1 MTSMTTPAMQPTTM
15 AAIIL
20 PSRPP
25 SHDPSSHS
33 DPVSGITTTLRHTQ
47 TKHHIT
53 TLLPVNM
60 LICIVRY
67 GTIRLLRLHSFRKI
81 SPPLPFSLSFRSS
94 VWLSICLSHSGIVG
108 YRNCLI
114 ILLSS
119 VYGSPHRSSFPTTKR
134 LYEIPTG
141 SLHTGAV
148 NVGGVCI
155 YIYLAIFWLSQLHF
169 QIYGHRK
176 HMFKVF
182 STCTRVCWNWQTFE
196 YGADSR
202 HTSWRHTWEAVPG
215 SVVRLFHF
223 VDSQRWCPVCP
234 VHTTADRRSINA
246 QNSGHKIGLKSSSSK
261 NVWHRPVTTT
271 WLQTI

>member
-81 SPPLPFSLSFRSS
+81 SPPLPFSLSVRSS

-119 VYGSPHRSSFPTTKR
+119 VYGSPHRSSFPTTQR

-141 SLHTGAV
+141 SLHTGTV
-148 NVGGVCI
+148 NVGGV

-169 QIYGHRK
+169 KFMVTANICLKFFLLVHEYAEIDK
-176 HMFKVF
+176 PL
-182 STCTRVCWNWQTFE
+182 STVLILDIHPDVIREKQYQVPLWDCFTSLIVNVDVPFVPFTLQQT
-196 YGADSR
+196 G
-202 HTSWRHTWEAVPG
+202 
-215 SVVRLFHF
+215 VV
-223 VDSQRWCPVCP
+223 
-234 VHTTADRRSINA
+234 
-246 QNSGHKIGLKSSSSK
+246 
-261 NVWHRPVTTT
+261 
-271 WLQTI
+271 

>member
-81 SPPLPFSLSFRSS
+81 SPPLPFSLSVRSS

-119 VYGSPHRSSFPTTKR
+119 VYGSPRYIVLVFQLLNVFTKFR
-134 LYEIPTG
+134 PGHSIRG
-141 SLHTGAV
+141 RWMSAG
-148 NVGGVCI
+148 

-169 QIYGHRK
+169 QIYGHR
-176 HMFKVF
+176 
-182 STCTRVCWNWQTFE
+182 
-196 YGADSR
+196 
-202 HTSWRHTWEAVPG
+202 
-215 SVVRLFHF
+215 
-223 VDSQRWCPVCP
+223 
-234 VHTTADRRSINA
+234 
-246 QNSGHKIGLKSSSSK
+246 
-261 NVWHRPVTTT
+261 
-271 WLQTI
+271 